1 MQDQLLVDRTQ
12 QLQPSQTLHGDH
24 QPVAAI
30 TRVLPQ
36 LIYNRRGQRSRG
48 ANAVVA
54 VMTIQLLRQQLTL
67 RILSVRLCEDRLPPP
82 TQLRILSVRS
92 YTRCER
98 IYMRVEE

>member
-12 QLQPSQTLHGDH
+12 QLQPFQTLHGDH

-30 TRVLPQ
+30 TCVLPQ
-36 LIYNRRGQRSRG
+36 LIYNRRGQRNRS
-48 ANAVVA
+48 ANAVVTVA

-92 YTRCER
+92 YTRCKR
-98 IYMRVEE
+98 IYVR

>member
-48 ANAVVA
+48 ANAVLLERLDELL
-54 VMTIQLLRQQLTL
+54 QLQAH
-67 RILSVRLCEDRLPPP
+67 EDRHESAWA
-82 TQLRILSVRS
+82 TQ
-92 YTRCER
+92 T
-98 IYMRVEE
+98 

>member
-1 MQDQLLVDRTQ
+1 MPTNHRFLTL
-12 QLQPSQTLHGDH
+12 QTLHGDH
-24 QPVAAI
+24 QPVAAM

-48 ANAVVA
+48 ANAVV
-54 VMTIQLLRQQLTL
+54 TIQLLRQQLTL

-92 YTRCER
+92 YTRCKR
-98 IYMRVEE
+98 IYAR

>member
-1 MQDQLLVDRTQ
+1 M
-12 QLQPSQTLHGDH
+12 
-24 QPVAAI
+24 AAI

-36 LIYNRRGQRSRG
+36 LIYNRRGQRSWG

-98 IYMRVEE
+98 IYAR

>member
-36 LIYNRRGQRSRG
+36 LIYNRRGQRSWG

-67 RILSVRLCEDRLPPP
+67 RILSVRLCEDRLPPLYHVGVP
-82 TQLRILSVRS
+82 TQRLRTIKHLIRA
-92 YTRCER
+92 
-98 IYMRVEE
+98 

>member
-1 MQDQLLVDRTQ
+1 M
-12 QLQPSQTLHGDH
+12 
-24 QPVAAI
+24 AAI

-67 RILSVRLCEDRLPPP
+67 RILSVRLCEDRLPGLPPP

-98 IYMRVEE
+98 IYAR

>member
-36 LIYNRRGQRSRG
+36 LIYNRRGQRSWG

-67 RILSVRLCEDRLPPP
+67 ILSVRLCEDRLPPP

-98 IYMRVEE
+98 IYAR